1 MSTLLKQAQRHL
13 QEGDYAA
20 AEELCRKAL
29 SKPGLV
35 PLARRMLADCLYNQG
50 MVYVGYRDMAAA
62 ERAFLEAVEQH
73 PAHALSLNN
82 LGVIKERAGEPE
94 AAVGFYLRA
103 LKTDPKQ
110 PDTLRNLAVAYQ
122 RAGRLE
128 EAEQTLK
135 SLAALDPANAGL
147 YLLRQ
152 AMLIEGIVPDA
163 GYPERVRAHM
173 HRLLDEC
180 LLAKPIRMAPEA
192 FAVPY
197 FYLSYH
203 GLPNRALHAKIAQ
216 VYLHLCPSLA
226 WRAPNLQRAP
236 VEGRRIRIG
245 IASSNLFNHSIGHTS
260 RGFVEQLDRE
270 LFEVIVIRLGASPND
285 EIARAIDAAADAVHT
300 VSAGSLAQAREQ
312 IAALSLDILF
322 YQDIGMHPFSYF
334 LSFARLAP
342 VQLTSFG
349 HPDTTGVPNMD
360 YFLSSSLYELEGAQE
375 HYSEQLV
382 LVENAGTLSYYHLPT
397 LPAESAARAAFG
409 LRDDEHLY
417 FCPQTLF
424 KIHPDMDRIFAAITE
439 RDPKARIVLIDPK
452 QGALRAALEKRF
464 ARMPAAARERISFVE
479 RMPHVRY
486 LQLMQCADVM
496 LDTVHFNG
504 QNTNLEAFSM
514 ALPVIT
520 LPGVMQRERH
530 TAGMLAAMGHELA
543 QDLQA
548 SDSDDY
554 ADKAVSMATNPAARE
569 DVRRRIAAARAVL
582 YRNEAFIRACEA
594 VFLRLAGGGE
604 QTMRR

>member
-1 MSTLLKQAQRHL
+1 MSNLLKQAQQFLH
-13 QEGDYAA
+13 EGDYAA
-20 AEELCRKAL
+20 AEALCRKAL
-29 SKPGLV
+29 PKAA
-35 PLARRMLADCLYNQG
+35 LAPVARKMLADCLYNQG
-50 MVYVGYRDMAAA
+50 MVYVSYHDMAAA
-62 ERAFLEAVEQH
+62 ERAFLEALDQH
-73 PAHALSLNN
+73 PAHVLSLNN
-82 LGVIKERAGEPE
+82 LGVIRERAGEPE
-94 AAVGFYLRA
+94 AAIGFYLRA
-103 LKTDPKQ
+103 LKANPKQ
-110 PDTLRNLAVAYQ
+110 PDTLRNLVVAYQ
-122 RAGRLE
+122 RAGRLQD
-128 EAEQTLK
+128 AEQCLK
-135 SLAALDPANAGL
+135 TLAAFDPANAGL

-152 AMLIEGIVPDA
+152 AMLIEGIVPDE
-163 GYPERVRAHM
+163 GYPDRVRARM
-173 HRLLDEC
+173 HRLLEEC
-180 LLAKPIRMAPEA
+180 LLAKPIGMPPES
-192 FAVPY
+192 FAIPY

-203 GLPNRALHAKIAQ
+203 GLPNRELHGLIAQ
-216 VYLHLCPSLA
+216 AYLHLCPSLA
-226 WRAPNLQRAP
+226 WRAPNLQSAP
-236 VEGRRIRIG
+236 AAGRRIRIG

-260 RGFVEQLDRE
+260 RGFVEQLDRN

-285 EIARAIDAAADAVHT
+285 DIARTIDAAADAVHT
-300 VSAGSLAQAREQ
+300 VPAGSLPQAREQ

-360 YFLSSSLYELEGAQE
+360 YFLSSSLYELERAQT
-375 HYSEQLV
+375 HYSEKLL
-382 LVENAGTLSYYHLPT
+382 LVENAGTLSYYHPPI
-397 LPAESAARAAFG
+397 LPAEPAARAAFG

-424 KIHPDMDRIFAAITE
+424 KIHPNMDRIFLAIAE
-439 RDPKARIVLIDPK
+439 RDPQARIVLIDPK
-452 QGALRAALEKRF
+452 QGALRASLEKRF
-464 ARMPAAARERISFVE
+464 ARMPAAATEKISFVE
-479 RMPHVRY
+479 RMPHARY

-520 LPGVMQRERH
+520 LPGVLQRERH
-530 TAGMLAAMGHELA
+530 TAGMLAAMGHGLT

-554 ADKAVSMATNPAARE
+554 ADKAVRMAADSAARE
-569 DVRRRIAAARAVL
+569 DVRRRIAAARGVL

-594 VFLRLAGGGE
+594 VFLKIAGGE
-604 QTMRR
+604 QTMLR